1 MGKRKLTE
9 IITIIIAAASFAG
22 TFYFGWKLYAALQ
35 EYQEGSNI
43 YDNAAETAFRP
54 TATSIEDAAMAESF
68 AKHLPAQSTEP
79 PGYSGIDSLQVIT
92 PSAAAIS
99 TQEPFVS
106 EVNFDALLA
115 QNEDVKAWIQL
126 DGSRVNY
133 PVLQSNDNDFYL
145 RHTIDKTWNKVGTP
159 FIDYRCAGDFSDRI
173 TVIYGHYMENGSM
186 FRDIHNY
193 KSQKYFD
200 EHPVINLYTPGGD
213 YDLLPIA
220 GVFQNV
226 SDYWDFTLDFDS
238 DAAFMHYIDNW
249 KTVSTFKTDTEYT
262 AEDHYVVLSLCT
274 YDLGEG
280 PDIDGRF
287 FLVTIMKSKNK

>member
-1 MGKRKLTE
+1 MSKRKPTE
-9 IITIIIAAASFAG
+9 IIFIIIAAASFAG
-22 TFYFGWKLYAALQ
+22 MFYFGRELYVALQ
-35 EYQEGSNI
+35 EYKEGGNI
-43 YDNAAETAFRP
+43 YDAAAETAFRP
-54 TATSIEDAAMAESF
+54 TAV
-68 AKHLPAQSTEP
+68 STEDTAIP
-79 PGYSGIDSLQVIT
+79 ESPVKLLPTQSSESSGYSAIGTEQTIA
-92 PSAAAIS
+92 PAATAIS
-99 TQEPFVS
+99 TQGAFVS

-115 QNEDVKAWIQL
+115 QNEDVKAWIKL

-133 PVLQSNDNDFYL
+133 PVLQSSDNDFYL

-159 FIDYRCAGDFSDRI
+159 FIDYRCADDFSDRI

-200 EHPVINLYTPGGD
+200 EHPVINLYTPNGD

-226 SDYWDFTLDFDS
+226 SGYWDFTLDFDD

-249 KTVSTFKTDTEYT
+249 KAVSTFKTDTEHS

-274 YDLGEG
+274 YDLGEA

-287 FLVTIMKSKNK
+287 FLVTIIKNKNK

>member
-145 RHTIDKTWNKVGTP
+145 RHTID
-159 FIDYRCAGDFSDRI
+159 
-173 TVIYGHYMENGSM
+173 
-186 FRDIHNY
+186 
-193 KSQKYFD
+193 
-200 EHPVINLYTPGGD
+200 
-213 YDLLPIA
+213 
-220 GVFQNV
+220 
-226 SDYWDFTLDFDS
+226 
-238 DAAFMHYIDNW
+238 
-249 KTVSTFKTDTEYT
+249 
-262 AEDHYVVLSLCT
+262 
-274 YDLGEG
+274 
-280 PDIDGRF
+280 
-287 FLVTIMKSKNK
+287 